1 MQDKFGNRI
10 LNPLESCTLAEDIL
24 NRKRHRSINL
34 YLSSAEI
41 NSEDVRDRIAVV
53 IDVLR
58 ASTSIIT
65 ALHHGARSVVPVAKV
80 ETARNLAAKLRDR
93 SVLLCGERNEMIVD
107 GFDLSNSPIEY
118 TNDRI
123 RDKTIVF
130 TSTNGAQLF
139 DFARHAAQVLV
150 GAFVNVRA
158 LSEHLDR
165 FETDVT
171 LLCAGKTGRI
181 GLEDVVCGGMIVD
194 HLVKRAT
201 NPVELND
208 GAIAARIL
216 YLHYAANITEMLYQ
230 ASHGKRLI
238 EIGQEHDLKICGSV
252 DAVEVIPVLSDNE
265 LILQ

>member
-1 MQDKFGNRI
+1 MDKEIINRGH
-10 LNPLESCTLAEDIL
+10 
-24 NRKRHRSINL
+24 KRSINL
-34 YLSSAEI
+34 YLSLAEI

-65 ALHHGARSVVPVAKV
+65 ALHHGARSIIPVAKV
-80 ETARNLAAKLRDR
+80 ETARNLAAKLRDS
-93 SVLLCGERNEMIVD
+93 SVLLCGERNEMIID

-118 TNDRI
+118 TNDRV

-139 DFARHAAQVLV
+139 DFARHAAQVFV
-150 GAFVNVRA
+150 GAFVNASVLYEHIA
-158 LSEHLDR
+158 QSEA
-165 FETDVT
+165 DVA
-171 LLCAGKTGRI
+171 LLCAGKNGRI

-194 HLVKRAT
+194 HLIERSA

-216 YLHYAANITEMLYQ
+216 YQHYAENITEMLCQ

-238 EIGQEHDLKICGSV
+238 EIGQEPDLKICGSI
-252 DAVEVIPVLSDNE
+252 DAVGVIPVLSDNE
-265 LILQ
+265 LILFKGNEQIKIRVPIN